1 MIRILQQDNRATKAV
16 FAVIIGAAIVTMV
29 ITLVPGIFN
38 DDNAGGTTG
47 TVYATIKSPGFLG
60 RFAGDSVTVHTLDV
74 QRAAERQ
81 LQQNQLPEQY
91 LPLLM
96 DRAGQGQIERAVLQ
110 HEADKL
116 GLAVSDADLRNYL
129 QTGPYSQYFFPD
141 GHFIGEDK
149 YIDFIQSQARMS
161 VDDFEKAVK
170 SDIEIQRLQ
179 ALVTGGVSVSDS
191 AVKAD
196 YLQSGTKVKFDY
208 ATISSA
214 DIKATINPTDAELQ
228 DFFKK
233 SAARYSNAVPEARK
247 ISFIAFD
254 ASNLPAAPSM
264 VSDAEVQS
272 YYAAHQADY
281 KTPEQVKTRHILISV
296 AKGADARTDAAAKA
310 KAEDV
315 LKQVKAG
322 GNFADL
328 AKKYSEDPGSKDTGG
343 ELPMIATSGL
353 DPAYA
358 QAAMAL
364 SPGQTSPLVRSQFGY
379 HIIQTEEKNTAS
391 TKPLNEVKPQ
401 IMAQLQTQK
410 SAGASQTFAAQLAAE
425 AKKNGLD
432 KTAAA
437 HNLHVVTTDYVQK
450 AGIIPSLS
458 DSTGLLSAA
467 FDATKGSDPQAAT
480 TGDGYAI
487 FQVVDVKPAH
497 APDFADY
504 KPHILDDY
512 RTEKT
517 PELLNAQLI
526 KLSDRAKVLND
537 LHKAAAEMKLEV
549 KSSDLVGRDGQVAGV
564 GSLTGAA
571 SVAFTLPKGGISGPI
586 NEGANGAVLQL
597 TDKQEPTAADIAAHY
612 DATKEQLLNEK
623 RQEAF
628 SVFAGTLMDRYE
640 KAGSITY
647 TKKPT
652 PSPFGN

>member
-1 MIRILQQDNRATKAV
+1 MIRILQQDNRATKV
-16 FAVIIGAAIVTMV
+16 IFAVIIGAAIVTMV

-38 DDNAGGTTG
+38 DDTGGGTTG
-47 TVYATIKSPGFLG
+47 TVYATIKTPGLLG
-60 RFAGDSVTVHTLDV
+60 RFAGDSITVHTLEV

-91 LPLLM
+91 LSLLM
-96 DRAGQGQIERAVLQ
+96 DRAGQGQVERAVLE

-116 GLAVSDADLRNYL
+116 GLGVTDGDLRSYL
-129 QTGPYSQYFFPD
+129 QTGPYAQYFFPD
-141 GHFIGEDK
+141 GHFIGNDR
-149 YIDFIQSQARMS
+149 YIDFIENQARMS

-208 ATISSA
+208 AVISAA
-214 DIKATINPTDAELQ
+214 DIKATINPTDADLQ

-233 SAARYSNAVPEARK
+233 NAARYANAIPETRK
-247 ISFIAFD
+247 ISFISFD

-272 YYAAHQADY
+272 YYDAHQADY
-281 KTPEQVKTRHILISV
+281 KTPEQVKTRHILIAV
-296 AKGADARTDAAAKA
+296 AKGADAKTDAAAKA

-315 LKQVKAG
+315 LKQLKAG
-322 GNFADL
+322 ANFAEL

-343 ELPMIATSGL
+343 KLPMIATSGL
-353 DPAYA
+353 DPAYG
-358 QAAMAL
+358 QAAMLL

-379 HIIQTEEKNTAS
+379 HIIQTEAKDPAS
-391 TKPLNEVKPQ
+391 VKPLAEVKPQ

-410 SAGASQTFAAQLAAE
+410 SASASQTFAAQLATE

-437 HNLHVVTTDYVQK
+437 HSLHVVTTDFVQK
-450 AGIIPSLS
+450 TGIIPSLS
-458 DSTGLLSAA
+458 DSAGLLSAA
-467 FDATKGSDPQAAT
+467 FDAAKGGDPQVTT

-487 FQVVDVKPAH
+487 FQVVDVKAAH
-497 APDFADY
+497 SPDFADY
-504 KPHILDDY
+504 KSHILDDY
-512 RTEKT
+512 RTDKT

-526 KLSDRAKVLND
+526 KLSDRARALND
-537 LHKAAAEMKLEV
+537 LHKAAAEMKLDV
-549 KSSDLVGRDGQVAGV
+549 KSSDLVGRDAQVAGV

-571 SVAFTLPKGGISGPI
+571 SVVFTLPNGGISGPI
-586 NEGANGAVLQL
+586 NEGVNGSVLQL
-597 TDKQEPTAADIAAHY
+597 TDKQEPTAADIAAHF
-612 DATKEQLLNEK
+612 DATREQLLNTK

-628 SVFAGTLMDRYE
+628 SVFAGTLMERYE
-640 KAGSITY
+640 KAGAITY
-647 TKKPT
+647 TKQPT